1 MKVTIK
7 DVAKAAGVSPS
18 TVSRALQGSSRISP
32 EVRAR
37 VREIA
42 QRLNFHPNQMARSLV
57 NRQSRIIGV
66 VFPDDAGMN
75 LGNPF
80 YPAVLQGMGH
90 VASEMGY
97 QMLLITGGKGITSA
111 EAAHAAAAGGYVG
124 GLVLLAAEVEQP
136 AQTGVPMVVIGH
148 PVNASEL
155 YCVDNANVRAGY
167 EAARFLLDNGHE
179 RILLI
184 GFDAKFMFTVDRRQG
199 YEQALEEAGV
209 AVREDWIVS
218 GRVIRYAE
226 ESAPLCRLFQ
236 AEDRPTAVVCMDD
249 TLAIGL
255 HRLLSSIGLSV
266 PEDVSLI
273 SFNNNESA
281 RYHNP
286 PLTTFDVEPFHL
298 GVSAMTLM
306 LDVLGGKAEEPV
318 SIDVPFTLIRRQ
330 SVAQIGPSIPKKE
343 N

>member
-18 TVSRALQGSSRISP
+18 TVSRALQESPRISP

-42 QRLNFHPNQMARSLV
+42 EKMNFHPNQMARSLV
-57 NRQSRIIGV
+57 NRQSRIIGI
-66 VFPDDAGMN
+66 VFPDEAGMN

-80 YPAVLQGMGH
+80 YPAVLQGLGH
-90 VASEMGY
+90 VASEKGY
-97 QMLLITGGKGITSA
+97 QMLLVTGGKGVTSA
-111 EAAHAAAAGGYVG
+111 QAARSAAAGGYVA

-136 AQTGVPMVVIGH
+136 QHTGVPVVVIGH
-148 PVNASEL
+148 PLNVDEC

-167 EAARFLLDNGHE
+167 EATRFLLDNGHE
-179 RILLI
+179 RILLL
-184 GFDAKFMFTVDRRQG
+184 GFDAKFMFSVDRREG
-199 YEQALEEAGV
+199 YEQALKEAGV
-209 AVREDWIVS
+209 PVRKEWIVS
-218 GRVIRYAE
+218 GRPIHYPE
-226 ESAPLCRLFQ
+226 EGAALLELFRS
-236 AEDRPTAVVCMDD
+236 EDRPTAVVCMDD
-249 TLAIGL
+249 MLAIAL
-255 HRLLSSIGLSV
+255 HGLLSSVGLSV
-266 PEDVSLI
+266 PGDVSLI

-286 PLTTFDVEPFHL
+286 PLTTFDVEPYHL

-306 LDVLGGKAEEPV
+306 LDVISGEVSEPV

-343 N
+343 S